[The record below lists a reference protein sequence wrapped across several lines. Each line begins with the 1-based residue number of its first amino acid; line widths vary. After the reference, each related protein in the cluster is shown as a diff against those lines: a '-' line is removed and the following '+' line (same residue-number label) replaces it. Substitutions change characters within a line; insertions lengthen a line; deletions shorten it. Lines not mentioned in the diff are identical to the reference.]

1 VGQPR
6 AGPHSLTDRAA
17 KCFSLRKANT
27 GLLTGFHLTRGAL
40 RRHEKST
47 ATGVLSLEFV
57 FGGMLHLNW
66 TWLLLRGAI
75 GLGIIGLL
83 FSSQRFWYRAIWR
96 MTSNWGSQG
105 LRVAARLLY
114 VTVLLMIIA
123 ATADGFRMGHG
134 HIIPRATMIT
144 VFAGLWF
151 FSALFA
157 YLAVLL
163 VRGIDRIWAW
173 LRAAYK
179 LKKNPAPQ
187 QGATSLSASHTLNA
201 PASAA
206 AELISNPSRRYFFK
220 TATALAGAGPFLTA
234 VYGFAAERLDY
245 QVRRVDVAMP
255 NLPAGLEGMK
265 IVQISDIHLSSYMPR
280 LQVRRAVSMANDL
293 GADLALVTG
302 DFITGAGDPIADCI
316 DEIRELRVPLG
327 VWGCNGNHEIYARA
341 EDTAQFLFAQAGMK
355 LLRQENAEVH
365 FNGASFNLIGVDYQ
379 RERTT
384 GGRRVQVLQNVEP
397 LVRRDMPNILMSHN
411 PNSFNRAAELGIELT
426 LAGHTHGGQIQVE
439 ILDHRLSP
447 ARFITDYVAGLY
459 QRPMFAPAPND
470 RAATPGSKFDVSH
483 GSLFPNRSSALAS
496 IYVNRGLGTVGAPV
510 RLGVPPEI
518 TLLTLRRA

>member
-1 VGQPR
+1 
-6 AGPHSLTDRAA
+6 
-17 KCFSLRKANT
+17 
-27 GLLTGFHLTRGAL
+27 
-40 RRHEKST
+40 
-47 ATGVLSLEFV
+47 
-57 FGGMLHLNW
+57 LNW
-66 TWLLLRGAI
+66 TWLLLRTAI
-75 GLGIIGLL
+75 ALSILGLL
-83 FSSQRFWYRAIWR
+83 FFSQRFWYRAIWR
-96 MTSNWGSQG
+96 ATSNWGSQA
-105 LRVAARLLY
+105 LRVAARLIY
-114 VTVLLMIIA
+114 VTLLLLIIA
-123 ATADGFRMGHG
+123 ATADGFRMGRG
-134 HIIPRATMIT
+134 HLISSINLIT

-157 YLAVLL
+157 YFAVKL
-163 VRGIDRIWAW
+163 VRGVDRIWAW
-173 LRAAYK
+173 LRAAHQ
-179 LKKNPAPQ
+179 LKANPMA
-187 QGATSLSASHTLNA
+187 SRDSAS
-201 PASAA
+201 PAAA
-206 AELISNPSRRYFFK
+206 VPPPSWPAVAELIPDPSRRYFFK

-245 QVRRVDVAMP
+245 QVRRVEVPLP

-280 LQVRRAVSMANDL
+280 LQVRRAVDMANDL

-316 DEIRELRVPLG
+316 DEVKGLRAPLG

-341 EDTAQFLFAQAGMK
+341 EDKAQFLFAQAGMR
-355 LLRQENAEVH
+355 LLRSENAQLTFH
-365 FNGASFNLIGVDYQ
+365 SASFNLIGVDYQ
-379 RERTT
+379 RERTN
-384 GGRRVQVLQNVEP
+384 GGRKVQLLQNLEP
-397 LVRRDMPNILMSHN
+397 LVRRDMPNILLSHN
-411 PNSFNRAAELGIELT
+411 PNAFNRAAELGIELT

-459 QRPMFAPAPND
+459 HRPMFAPAPND
-470 RAATPGSKFDVSH
+470 RAASAGSAFETSP

>member
-1 VGQPR
+1 
-6 AGPHSLTDRAA
+6 
-17 KCFSLRKANT
+17 
-27 GLLTGFHLTRGAL
+27 
-40 RRHEKST
+40 
-47 ATGVLSLEFV
+47 
-57 FGGMLHLNW
+57 LNW
-66 TWLLLRGAI
+66 TWLILRMLI
-75 GLGIIGLL
+75 GLGLLGLL
-83 FSSQRFWYRAIWR
+83 FFSQRFWYRAIWR
-96 MTSNWGSQG
+96 VTSNWGSQV
-105 LRVAARLLY
+105 LRVTVRLIY
-114 VTVLLMIIA
+114 VMLLVLSIA
-123 ATADGFRMGHG
+123 AMADVFRAGRGG
-134 HIIPRATMIT
+134 HILSGVNLIS

-157 YLAVLL
+157 YLAVKL

-173 LRAAYK
+173 VRAAYR
-179 LKKNPAPQ
+179 LKAKPTAPGVQ
-187 QGATSLSASHTLNA
+187 AVPHSGAT
-201 PASAA
+201 PALVPA
-206 AELISNPSRRYFFK
+206 AEVISDPSRRYFFK

-245 QVRRVDVAMP
+245 QVHRVEIP
-255 NLPAGLEGMK
+255 IPSLPAGLEGMK

-280 LQVRRAVSMANDL
+280 LQVRRAVNMANDL

-316 DEIRELRVPLG
+316 DEVRGLRAPLG

-341 EDTAQFLFAQAGMK
+341 EDAAQYLFAQAGMK
-355 LLRQENAEVH
+355 LLRSENAQLT

-379 RERTT
+379 RERTN
-384 GGRRVQVLQNVEP
+384 GGRRVLLLQHVEP
-397 LVRRDMPNILMSHN
+397 LVRRDIPNILMSHN
-411 PNSFNRAAELGIELT
+411 PNAFNRAAELGIELT

-470 RAATPGSKFDVSH
+470 RAALPGSAFDKSH

>member
-1 VGQPR
+1 
-6 AGPHSLTDRAA
+6 
-17 KCFSLRKANT
+17 
-27 GLLTGFHLTRGAL
+27 
-40 RRHEKST
+40 
-47 ATGVLSLEFV
+47 
-57 FGGMLHLNW
+57 LNW
-66 TWLLLRGAI
+66 TWLLLRIVI
-75 GLGIIGLL
+75 GLSVLSLL
-83 FSSQRFWYRAIWR
+83 FFSQRFWYRAIWR
-96 MTSNWGSQG
+96 ATSNWGSQG
-105 LRVAARLLY
+105 LRVAARLIY
-114 VTVLLMIIA
+114 VTLLLLIIGA
-123 ATADGFRMGHG
+123 MADGFRMGRS
-134 HIIPRATMIT
+134 HIVSGINVIT

-157 YLAVLL
+157 YFAVKFVGGL
-163 VRGIDRIWAW
+163 DRIWAW
-173 LRAAYK
+173 LRAAYQ
-179 LKKNPAPQ
+179 LKTNRA
-187 QGATSLSASHTLNA
+187 ASRVST
-201 PASAA
+201 SAA
-206 AELISNPSRRYFFK
+206 TEAPYSSSPATAELIPDPSRRYFFK

-234 VYGFAAERLDY
+234 MYGFAAERLDY
-245 QVRRVDVAMP
+245 QVRRVEIPIP

-280 LQVRRAVSMANDL
+280 LQVRRAVNMANDL

-316 DEIRELRVPLG
+316 DEVKGLRAPLG

-341 EDTAQFLFAQAGMK
+341 EDTAQVLFAQAGMK
-355 LLRQENAEVH
+355 LLRSESAQLT
-365 FNGASFNLIGVDYQ
+365 FQGASFNLIGVDYQ
-379 RERTT
+379 RERTN
-384 GGRRVQVLQNVEP
+384 GGRRVQLLQNVEP
-397 LVRRDMPNILMSHN
+397 LVRRDMPNILLSHN
-411 PNSFNRAAELGIELT
+411 PNAFNRAAELGIELT

-470 RAATPGSKFDVSH
+470 RAASAGSAFETSH
-483 GSLFPNRSSALAS
+483 GSLFPNRMSALAS